1 MKVVKILLNLFII
14 VIAFLFGVQIGI
26 RDGVNSSLN
35 IEKIM
40 NNNAFFHKKSKILN
54 SKNESNI
61 EIIIDK
67 PEKDVKK
74 IEEIKEET
82 TKDNIEETTKVE
94 GNITE
99 EEEQKNDDIN
109 AVIDINTNET
119 KSTDAEQNQTQN
131 NTDNNAAEQKIEDEN
146 KVVEA
151 SVNNAD
157 PTVENAKPIEEKT
170 TENQKIV
177 PEVKIENNAT
187 EPTTEEKK
195 KIKIEDIDLND
206 IDKINID
213 DIDMEGIDL
222 DKINIEDIE

>member
-26 RDGVNSSLN
+26 KDGVNSSLN

-54 SKNESNI
+54 SKNENSI
-61 EIIIDK
+61 EIVIDK

-82 TKDNIEETTKVE
+82 IKDNIEETTKVDE
-94 GNITE
+94 NITK
-99 EEEQKNDDIN
+99 EEQKNNDIN
-109 AVIDINTNET
+109 AVIDIDKNEI
-119 KSTDAEQNQTQN
+119 KPTDAEQNQTQN
-131 NTDNNAAEQKIEDEN
+131 NIGNNTVEQKIEDEN
-146 KVVEA
+146 KVVENPL
-151 SVNNAD
+151 NNTEL
-157 PTVENAKPIEEKT
+157 TVENAKPIEEKT

-206 IDKINID
+206 IDKIDID

>member
-14 VIAFLFGVQIGI
+14 IIAFLFGVQIGI

-54 SKNESNI
+54 STNENSI
-61 EIIIDK
+61 EIVIDK

-82 TKDNIEETTKVE
+82 TKNNIEETTKVDE
-94 GNITE
+94 NIT

-109 AVIDINTNET
+109 AVIDIDKNEI
-119 KSTDAEQNQTQN
+119 KPTDAEQNQAQN
-131 NTDNNAAEQKIEDEN
+131 NIDNTTEQKIKNEN
-146 KVVEA
+146 KVAETP
-151 SVNNAD
+151 VNNTQ